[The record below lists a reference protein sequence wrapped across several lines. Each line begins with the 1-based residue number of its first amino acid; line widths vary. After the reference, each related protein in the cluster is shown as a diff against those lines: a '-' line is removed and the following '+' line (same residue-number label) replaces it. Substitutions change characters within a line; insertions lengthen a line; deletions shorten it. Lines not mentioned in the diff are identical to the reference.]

1 MGVKYTYE
9 LFNKL
14 TEEII
19 DLETP
24 RLDEAINKVGD
35 MFKVPLES
43 IKLKFTGLEYD
54 RDSGS
59 TISYHFGFDNW
70 VIVGTIRGDN
80 DEAKRAGIKEME
92 KEIS

>member
-1 MGVKYTYE
+1 MDVKYNYE

-14 TEEII
+14 TEEVI

-24 RLDEAINKVGD
+24 RLGEALNKVGD
-35 MFKVPLES
+35 MFKVPLDS
-43 IKLKFTGLEYD
+43 IKLKFTGLEFNKG
-54 RDSGS
+54 SGS
-59 TISYHFGFDNW
+59 SIAYHFGFDNW

-80 DEAKRAGIKEME
+80 DETKRAGIKEME